1 MQYDLKYQVVISDV
15 KLQINPLMFVSG
27 WKWLRGIKM
36 APFLFLLCC
45 EKKSVSMKKKPDE
58 KIKKQISEM
67 SIQILFLLH
76 DCSKVRHFLLVITF

>member
-58 KIKKQISEM
+58 KIKKTEIRDEHTDSF
-67 SIQILFLLH
+67 SFTRL
-76 DCSKVRHFLLVITF
+76 